1 LKLSFS
7 YRNRIALYYIVT
19 TGLLISVVFTFIYIS
34 VKESVY
40 RHIENDI
47 SAEIIKIFDEITI
60 TNQGFALIDQHE
72 WKEKEHNTLDVNP
85 IFIQFVNTE
94 GKMVDKSP
102 NLKNSQLIFH
112 NSEKK
117 LPTYFDSKLDEI
129 AIRQTQV
136 IVKYKSKTVGYII
149 IAMPLE
155 DANFVLRNL
164 RSTLLIAFPLV
175 LVILFLFARFI
186 VGRSI
191 KPVKTIIETSNKITK
206 DNLNT
211 RIALPE
217 NKDELYELSE
227 TINNL
232 LNRIENAIER
242 ERQFTSDA
250 SHELRTPLAI
260 IKGTLEVL
268 IRKPREKQEYE
279 DKINFCISEVNRVNK
294 LVDELLLLARFENEK
309 QNIKSENL
317 FLNALLLDT
326 SARFSEKINEKK
338 CQITNK
344 FDDDYYINSDY
355 NLVST
360 IISNLF
366 SNALKYSN
374 DNSKIHLKLFKENNK
389 VICTIKDEGVG
400 ISEED
405 KHKIFN
411 AFYRSKSM
419 DHPNVKG
426 NGLGLS
432 IVKRLCDL
440 LKIEIDITS
449 NIGVGTEVRLSF
461 PIENPK

>member
-1 LKLSFS
+1 MPSFS

-19 TGLLISVVFTFIYIS
+19 TGLLISVVFTVIYIS

-47 SAEIIKIFDEITI
+47 AVEKIKIFDEIAI
-60 TNQGFALIDQHE
+60 TNDGFKLIDLHE

-85 IFIQFVNTE
+85 IFIQFADAE
-94 GKMVDKSP
+94 GKMFDKSP
-102 NLKNSQLIFH
+102 NLKKSQLIFH
-112 NSEKK
+112 KSEEE
-117 LPTYFDSKLDEI
+117 LPTYFDSKLDKI
-129 AIRQTQV
+129 AIRQTQ
-136 IVKYKSKTVGYII
+136 IEINFKDKTVGYII

-155 DANFVLRNL
+155 DANLVLRNL
-164 RSTLLIAFPLV
+164 RFTLLIAFPLV
-175 LVILFLFARFI
+175 LGILFLVARFI

-191 KPVKTIIETSNKITK
+191 KPVKTIIQTSNKITK
-206 DNLNT
+206 DNLNM

-217 NKDELYELSE
+217 NKDELYELSD
-227 TINNL
+227 TINKL
-232 LNRIENAIER
+232 LNRIENDIER
-242 ERQFTSDA
+242 EKQFTSDA

-279 DKINFCISEVNRVNK
+279 EKINFCINEVNRVNK
-294 LVDELLLLARFENEK
+294 IVDELLLLARFENEK

-317 FLNALLLDT
+317 LLNALLLDT
-326 SARFSEKINEKK
+326 SARFSEKANKK
-338 CQITNK
+338 NCQITHQ
-344 FDDDYYINSDY
+344 FYDDYYINSDY

-374 DNSKIHLKLFKENNK
+374 DNSKIHLKLFQENNHI
-389 VICTIKDEGVG
+389 ICTIKDEGVG
-400 ISEED
+400 ISEDD

-419 DHPNVKG
+419 EHPDVKG
-426 NGLGLS
+426 TGLGLS

-440 LKIEIDITS
+440 LQIEIDINS
-449 NIGVGTEVRLSF
+449 NIGVGTEVKLSF